1 MRFRMQGYDDRG
13 RLVPFRVGDS
23 EEWVKRYDFTE
34 GEAVTVHTPPEAG
47 MRVAWRWDRLKD

>member
-1 MRFRMQGYDDRG
+1 MQGYDDRG